1 MIWAHKKTLRASRI
15 RQQTLKVFAFKTIL
29 KGSSFCTFGR
39 VMYKTKTPV
48 KFVDN
53 CKSLCSLFMLRSRN
67 MCEPFGSDFKTILK
81 GSSFCTFGKGMYKT
95 KTPVKLVDN
104 RKS

>member
-1 MIWAHKKTLRASRI
+1 MNPTPQKLPERQNKRPPYVGTFRDLGTQKKTLRASRI

-29 KGSSFCTFGR
+29 KGSSFCSFGR

-53 CKSLCSLFMLRSRN
+53 
-67 MCEPFGSDFKTILK
+67 
-81 GSSFCTFGKGMYKT
+81 
-95 KTPVKLVDN
+95 